1 MWIAKIRLKHKD
13 CPITTR
19 CEMFNIPVLSYPMG
33 WYEERGVKYAT
44 TICFFETTNKEA
56 KLRFLEDVKNDKRI
70 TNLDISGDV
79 FIYEIKLTK
88 GAQHLMLYYEKK
100 LLFPKP
106 VVNSPDGNEY
116 WEVASWKKEDIQIF
130 INQLKKSM
138 NVCQVLN
145 INQTKLSEF
154 YFPNVMPN
162 ISKEQKNALKIAY
175 NNNYYSYPRK
185 ISIENLAKL
194 AKKSTST
201 FQEHLRKAEIKI
213 MPNFIANYLI
223 KK

>member
-1 MWIAKIRLKHKD
+1 
-13 CPITTR
+13 
-19 CEMFNIPVLSYPMG
+19 
-33 WYEERGVKYAT
+33 
-44 TICFFETTNKEA
+44 
-56 KLRFLEDVKNDKRI
+56 
-70 TNLDISGDV
+70 
-79 FIYEIKLTK
+79 
-88 GAQHLMLYYEKK
+88 
-100 LLFPKP
+100 
-106 VVNSPDGNEY
+106 
-116 WEVASWKKEDIQIF
+116 
-130 INQLKKSM
+130 
-138 NVCQVLN
+138 
-145 INQTKLSEF
+145 
-154 YFPNVMPN
+154 MPN